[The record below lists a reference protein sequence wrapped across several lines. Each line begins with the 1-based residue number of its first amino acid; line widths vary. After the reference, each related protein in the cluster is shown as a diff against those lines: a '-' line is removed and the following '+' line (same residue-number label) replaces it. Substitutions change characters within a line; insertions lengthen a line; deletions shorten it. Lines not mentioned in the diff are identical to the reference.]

1 MERAKLRAYR
11 AHKQGLIG
19 QPFAKLSPSE
29 ILEKTGW
36 VRGVGS
42 AAPYQH
48 FATRANFS
56 REQID
61 QAVANL
67 EIHELPAVRGCT
79 YIVPASDF
87 ALALRFSQANDV
99 FAPTSPER
107 ALGITKEELES
118 LAESTL
124 KVLSKGN
131 FQTNDIKKEL
141 GDQVRS
147 FGNEGKKRG
156 ISTDLPGVI
165 NRLQTTGQ
173 IRRIPT
179 NGRLDQEKYIYTLWQ
194 DNPLGGAIPS
204 PEELHA
210 EMAHQFFQWIGP
222 ATIDEF
228 RWFTALPAGRS
239 KAAFENAGLV
249 AIDDLY
255 YANPEDADE
264 FATFKIPSEPDIQI
278 LASLDNLVLLAK
290 CLYDIVDESDHSKSF
305 DGITLGDTKGF
316 GDPTCHMITDRGRLI
331 GYWLYD
337 PDNEHIVYKAWSGD
351 AKAIESA
358 ILKAQNRIKEELGDF
373 RSFSLDSPKS
383 RQGRIQLLSD
393 GKPIQ

>member
-1 MERAKLRAYR
+1 VDRGKLRAYR

-19 QPFAKLSPSE
+19 EPFANLSPAE
-29 ILEKTGW
+29 ILDQTGW

-48 FATRANFS
+48 FATRANFR

-61 QAVANL
+61 KAVANL

-107 ALGITKEELES
+107 ALGVTKEELQS

-124 KVLSKGN
+124 KALTSGPL
-131 FQTNDIKKEL
+131 QISDIKKEL
-141 GDQVRS
+141 GGQVRS
-147 FGNEGKKRG
+147 FGEEGKKRG

-179 NGRLDQEKYIYTLWQ
+179 NGRLDQEKYIYTLWE
-194 DNPLGGAIPS
+194 DNPLHGVQPS

-210 EMAHQFFQWIGP
+210 ELADQYFRWVGP

-228 RWFTALPAGRS
+228 RWFTSLPAGKS
-239 KAAFENAGLV
+239 KLAFENAGLI
-249 AIDDLY
+249 AIDDQY
-255 YANPEDADE
+255 YASPEDADN
-264 FATFKIPSEPDIQI
+264 FASFKTLSEPDIKI

-290 CLYDIVDESDHSKSF
+290 CLYDIVDESDYTKSF
-305 DGITLGDTKGF
+305 DGVNLGSTKGF

-331 GYWLYD
+331 GYWLYN
-337 PDNEHIVYKAWSGD
+337 PESEQIVYKSWAGD
-351 AKAIESA
+351 ANLIENA
-358 ILKAQNRIKEELGDF
+358 ILKTQNRIKEELGDF

-383 RQGRIQLLSD
+383 RLGRIQLLSD